1 MSNRELLLRAA
12 APKSDQLNA
21 EDMLAGPKVI
31 TITGVKV
38 SASPEQPV
46 WIHFQGD
53 NNKPWK
59 PCKTMMR
66 VMMKAWGDDPDQWAG
81 KSAQLYCD
89 PEVVFG
95 KDKVGGIRISHLSH
109 IDQPIEAMLLATR
122 GKRKPYRV
130 DVLRGGNQQQNQQ
143 QQSDPRVY
151 AQQLKNAALN
161 GSLALEQV
169 WAQVP
174 MALRDPKMQAWYQ
187 EQCATAASVDAQSSF
202 EPVAAPQ
209 YQQQETE
216 HQQQYTDA
224 AGVEDM

>member
-21 EDMLAGPKVI
+21 EDMLGGAKII
-31 TITGVKV
+31 TITHVKV

-46 WIHFQGD
+46 WVHFQGD

-89 PEVVFG
+89 PEVIFG

-109 IDQPIEAMLLATR
+109 INAPIEAMLLATR

-130 DVLRGGNQQQNQQ
+130 DVLQSANQPQQK
-143 QQSDPRVY
+143 SPARI
-151 AQQLKNAALN
+151 AAEQLAIAAKS
-161 GSLALEQV
+161 GSIALENA
-169 WAQVP
+169 WANVP
-174 MALRDPKMQAWYQ
+174 DNLRDQKMIDYYNT
-187 EQCATAASVDAQSSF
+187 QCSVAAGVDAQGGF
-202 EPVAAPQ
+202 EPVQAPIYEQ
-209 YQQQETE
+209 PTEPQQPENSEQ
-216 HQQQYTDA
+216 
-224 AGVEDM
+224 AGLGDM